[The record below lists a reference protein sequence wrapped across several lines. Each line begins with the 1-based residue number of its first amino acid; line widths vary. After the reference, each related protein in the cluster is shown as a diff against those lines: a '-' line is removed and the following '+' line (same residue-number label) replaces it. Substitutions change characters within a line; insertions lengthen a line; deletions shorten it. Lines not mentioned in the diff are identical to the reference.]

1 MCVSRRKYW
10 ALFHVLVLRRDVSS
24 PLPTLTYTHNPL
36 PTLDPRC
43 GRNRSMV
50 SRSTSLSLS
59 HSLVRSFV
67 RSVYLFEDDSDVLYS
82 GRKRLPPRGR
92 SACLPLFSTGF
103 WPRLYLVDISSVSR
117 RSRSKLII
125 APVRAA
131 RSEGISRSRAPI
143 PI

>member
-1 MCVSRRKYW
+1 MCFPSKVLGVISCIGPSSRCKFSPPHAHIYTQSSTHARS
-10 ALFHVLVLRRDVSS
+10 ALRTESFDGIAI
-24 PLPTLTYTHNPL
+24 
-36 PTLDPRC
+36 D
-43 GRNRSMV
+43 
-50 SRSTSLSLS
+50 LS